1 MKTVYLVLVIALM
14 GIVFINGRIEQAPS
28 EDKPPVEGEEKISEI
43 PTIPSPE
50 EKLPPLRKPGVP
62 PAPPLGEVIVDFI
75 DSSYSVASRKTSGFF
90 KTGQKADLMLSGI
103 DFNNT
108 GGPLLFNHPGD
119 IATDGKHL
127 LLADRNNN
135 RVLIWNKL
143 PEGNVAP
150 DLVLGQKNFTTNN
163 PGVGLDQLNWPV
175 GVATK
180 DGRVIVADTYNDRI
194 LIWNTVPTK
203 NGQPADLVLARAT
216 NMIEHR
222 GDIVWPW
229 AVLDRRRK
237 SNRYQHWGKPGFYLE

>member
-1 MKTVYLVLVIALM
+1 MKTVYLVLIIALM
-14 GIVFINGRIEQAPS
+14 GIVFINGRIEQAPA
-28 EDKPPVEGEEKISEI
+28 EEKPSVEGEK
-43 PTIPSPE
+43 
-50 EKLPPLRKPGVP
+50 KLPPLEKTGVP
-62 PAPPLGEVIVDFI
+62 PAPRLGEITVDFI

-108 GGPLLFNHPGD
+108 GGPLLFNHPGG

-180 DGRVIVADTYNDRI
+180 DGRVVVADTYNDRI
-194 LIWNTVPTK
+194 LIWNTFPTK
-203 NGQPADLVLARAT
+203 NGQPADLVLARASD
-216 NMIEHR
+216 IIGHR

-229 AVLDRRRK
+229 AVWTDGEK
-237 SNRYQHWGKPGFYLE
+237 VIVTSTGASQVSIWNNVPY